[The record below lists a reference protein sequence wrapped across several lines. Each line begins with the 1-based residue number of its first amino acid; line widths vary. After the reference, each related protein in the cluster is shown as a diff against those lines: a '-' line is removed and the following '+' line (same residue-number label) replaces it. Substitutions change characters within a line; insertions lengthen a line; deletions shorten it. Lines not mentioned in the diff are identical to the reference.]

1 MAALNG
7 ATARAPAGG
16 KYFLLL
22 SVHGLVR
29 GENIELGRDAD
40 TGGQVK
46 YVVELA
52 RALGADPRV
61 DRVDL
66 VTRRIEDKRV
76 DASYARAIEPLAPGV
91 QIVRLPCGPR
101 RYLRKET
108 LWPHLDG
115 LADQIIQH
123 VAASRRP
130 PDVIHSHYADA
141 GYVGARVA
149 AILGVPLIHTGHSLG
164 QVKRERLL
172 GNGKTDAQIEHDYNM
187 AQRIEAEELTLDA
200 AALVIAS
207 TQQERDEQYALY
219 DNYQPRRIRIIPPGV
234 ELDRFYPPDRPASRV
249 PIVKELERFL
259 KDPGKPMIVAMSR
272 PDERKNLRTLV
283 RAYAE
288 HPGLSSIANL
298 VVILGNRDDLAEM
311 EHGPRQVVTDLLL
324 DIDRYDLYG
333 KVAYPKHH
341 RPEDVPQ
348 LYRAAVRTR
357 GVFVNPALTEPFGLT
372 LIEAAA
378 SGLPVVATADG
389 GPRDI
394 LANCR
399 NGVLVDPLDGEAM
412 AKAIRRALV
421 DRKRWRTWSRNGIRG
436 ARRVYSWRRHVE
448 QYLTAVERVL
458 ERQSPEKS
466 RKRSRLPR
474 IDRLLVCDIDNTL
487 LGDRRAVE
495 ELARRLRAAPPH
507 LGFAVATGR
516 RIESARRVLKEW
528 RVPPPDVLVTAVGTE
543 IYYGLKAVADESWH
557 RHIDYRWN
565 RDELLLA
572 AQRLPGLE
580 PQADSEQRRHKIS
593 FNVDPAQA
601 PSVRE
606 IRRYLR
612 QHDLHANVIFSHGK
626 YLDIL
631 PLRASKGTAIRY
643 LSIKWKLPPER
654 MLIAGDSG
662 NDEEMLRGDVLGVVV
677 ANHSEELDRL
687 RDHSRLHFSDRP
699 YAWGVIEGLEYF
711 DFLGDID
718 THDDDFF
725 PPAAAPGALKEA
737 TRQ

>member
-7 ATARAPAGG
+7 SAAPLPPGG

-76 DASYARAIEPLAPGV
+76 DPGYARAIEPLAPGV

-164 QVKRERLL
+164 HVKRERLL

-187 AQRIEAEELTLDA
+187 LQRIEAEELTLDA

-234 ELDRFYPPDRPASRV
+234 ELDRFYPPDRPASRM
-249 PIVKELERFL
+249 PIVEELQRFL
-259 KDPGKPMIVAMSR
+259 KDPDKPMIVAMSR

-283 RAYAE
+283 RAYSE
-288 HPGLSSIANL
+288 HRELSSIANL
-298 VVILGNRDDLAEM
+298 VVILGNRDDVADM
-311 EHGPRQVVTDLLL
+311 EHGPRQVLTDLLL

-341 RPEDVPQ
+341 RPDDVPE

-378 SGLPVVATADG
+378 SGLPVVATAEG

-399 NGVLVDPLDGEAM
+399 NGVLVDPLDGDAM
-412 AKAIRRALV
+412 GKAILRALI
-421 DRKRWRTWSRNGIRG
+421 DRKRWRAWSRNGIRG

-448 QYLTAVERVL
+448 QYLSAVERVL

-487 LGDRRAVE
+487 LGDRRAVG
-495 ELARRLRAAPPH
+495 ELARRLRAAPGH
-507 LGFAVATGR
+507 VGFAVATGR

-543 IYYGLKAVADESWH
+543 IYYGLKAVADESWQ
-557 RHIDYRWN
+557 RHIDYRWD
-565 RDELLLA
+565 RDGLLLA
-572 AQRLPGLE
+572 AQGLPGLE
-580 PQADSEQRRHKIS
+580 PQADTEQRRHKIS
-593 FNVDPAQA
+593 FNVDLEKA

-612 QHDLHANVIFSHGK
+612 QHDLHANVVFSHGK

-687 RDHSRLHFSDRP
+687 RDHSRLHFADKP

-711 DFLGDID
+711 DFLGEID

-725 PPAAAPGALKEA
+725 APGVPPGDLKEA
-737 TRQ
+737 NRQ